1 MSVIYN
7 NSSTN
12 IQVTHVVSTF
22 PPYKGGIGNICQ
34 RFSAELLK
42 LGVDVR
48 VVTLK
53 TLNSY
58 AANDSLNVKR
68 LRPLVAVGNAGWV
81 PQALWAVLKSDV
93 MHFHYPFIGG
103 EVVLLAKLLKP
114 RIKIVVTYHMD
125 LQGSGLK
132 GLLFKFYQA
141 MVLPLIKS
149 CADVIIFSSF
159 DYGRSSAIASYFRKH
174 PEKCR
179 ELPFGVEGNVFY
191 PGDPLN
197 ERLICNKVLFVATLD
212 KAHSFKGLPI
222 LLRAMR
228 DLNKGRLVIAGD
240 GDLRGYY
247 QRLVVKL
254 GMEDRVTFLGRLN
267 DQDLAEEF
275 RTSKLFV
282 LPSISRSE
290 AFGLVILEALSSGVP
305 VVASNLPGVRTV
317 VSNGE
322 DGFLVLPG
330 DVNELREKI
339 NLLLN
344 DDKLNDRLGKAGRS
358 KVLERYSWPAITRL
372 LLTNIYQFTA

>member
-1 MSVIYN
+1 
-7 NSSTN
+7 
-12 IQVTHVVSTF
+12 
-22 PPYKGGIGNICQ
+22 
-34 RFSAELLK
+34 LK

-53 TLNSY
+53 TPNLY
-58 AANDSLNVKR
+58 AAHDILNVKR

-81 PQALWAVLKSDV
+81 PQAIWAVLKSDV
-93 MHFHYPFIGG
+93 IHFHYPFIGG
-103 EVVLLAKLLKP
+103 EVVLLAKLFKP
-114 RIKIVVTYHMD
+114 KIKIVVTYHMD
-125 LQGSGLK
+125 LQGSGIK
-132 GLLFKFYQA
+132 GIFFKLYQA
-141 MVLPLIKS
+141 IALQLIRF

-159 DYGRSSAIASYFRKH
+159 DYGRSSAFSSYIKKH
-174 PEKCR
+174 SEKCR

-191 PGDPLN
+191 PGDSLN

-222 LLRAMR
+222 LLRAMCN
-228 DLNKGRLVIAGD
+228 LQNGRLVIVGD
-240 GDLRGYY
+240 GDLRESY

-254 GMEDRVTFLGRLN
+254 EMEDRVTFLGRLN
-267 DQDLAEEF
+267 DQDLATEF

-305 VVASNLPGVRTV
+305 VVASNLPGVRKV

-322 DGFLVLPG
+322 DGFLVPPG

-358 KVLERYSWPAITRL
+358 KVIEKYSWPAITRL
-372 LLTNIYQFTA
+372 LLTNIYRITTK